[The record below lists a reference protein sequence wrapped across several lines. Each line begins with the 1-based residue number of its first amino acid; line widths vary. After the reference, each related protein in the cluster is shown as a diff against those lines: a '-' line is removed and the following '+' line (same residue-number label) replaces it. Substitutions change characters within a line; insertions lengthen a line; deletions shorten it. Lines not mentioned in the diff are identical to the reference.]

1 MLAEVHIT
9 LHDFEKAK
17 MHGAKSFSIN
27 PNDPRVLSV
36 YGEALLR
43 TGQIDSGIEYLEKAY
58 ELDPVPQGQSTSD
71 RRISALLLARFI
83 EAKTKESSL
92 EECSRLKDKLV
103 EHDKRSWLISIAIL
117 ERQGQ
122 DYAAESWYSD
132 NYAEFSKSDWPLEID
147 RFHLNDKSMEDS
159 LLQLADNLPEPE
171 N

>member
-17 MHGAKSFSIN
+17 MHGAKSFRIN

-71 RRISALLLARFI
+71 RRISALLLARFM
-83 EAKTKESSL
+83 EAETKE
-92 EECSRLKDKLV
+92 
-103 EHDKRSWLISIAIL
+103 
-117 ERQGQ
+117 
-122 DYAAESWYSD
+122 
-132 NYAEFSKSDWPLEID
+132 
-147 RFHLNDKSMEDS
+147 DS
-159 LLQLADNLPEPE
+159 
-171 N
+171 